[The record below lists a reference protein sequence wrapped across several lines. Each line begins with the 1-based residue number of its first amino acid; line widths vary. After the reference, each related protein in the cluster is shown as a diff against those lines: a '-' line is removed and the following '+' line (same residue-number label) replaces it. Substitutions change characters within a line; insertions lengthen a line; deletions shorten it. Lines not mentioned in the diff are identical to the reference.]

1 MPKHRNNF
9 PPPPGAHD
17 PKQLAIERTLGQAW
31 RHHSAGRLR
40 QAADIYQQ
48 VLKLEPDQPAA
59 LNLLGALAHQNGE
72 SRRAI
77 ELISRAL
84 AVKPDFAEAH
94 SNLGLALRQI
104 GRLDDA
110 IASYRRAIALKPGL
124 AGPHNNMGLALQDL
138 GRLDDAGASYRK
150 ALALKPA
157 YPEAHK
163 NLGDALRGL
172 GQPRDAAASYRK
184 AIFINAAF
192 AQAHNGLGGAL
203 YELGRL
209 DQAVESFR
217 TALALSPDLALA
229 QANLG
234 LTLRKLGR
242 MDEAFECQ
250 RRAIALQ
257 PGTDAFWLG
266 FADALE
272 PLTFTFV
279 DDDLYQDLV
288 GLLER
293 PSVRPDL
300 VTRPILSA
308 LRCHQDFS
316 RVLDGSLEAQTELV
330 YAEPARRLAAIP
342 LLLRIMSLTPI
353 SDSEMEALFTRLR
366 RAMVEEAV
374 AGNIG
379 DECLPFS
386 AALALHC
393 FVNDYVYWETPEET
407 AAVAQLEEDLAALVR
422 NRHDVLPAR
431 LVALAAYR
439 PLHRFPWAE
448 QLLDRAWPGGVDD
461 VITRQIREP
470 AEERSRRPQIRNL
483 TTIRDAVSAAVRAQ
497 YEENPYP
504 IWVKT
509 SVGAKPQ
516 TIGRALQ
523 GAPAQLHLGDYASPE
538 SPEILIAGC
547 GTGQHALQTASRF
560 ANARVLALDLSLS
573 SLGYAVRKTRELG
586 VTNIEYAQADIMELG
601 GLGREFDLIESS
613 GVLHHLGDPLA
624 GWRILAG
631 LLRPGGL
638 MKIGLYSAAAR
649 RALENARSV
658 IAAKGYTASPG
669 GIRECRQD
677 LIAMTGDPEI
687 SKVVRLKDF
696 FSLGEC
702 RDLLF
707 HVQEQCFTLPQ
718 IETALTSLGLTFL
731 GFEMRNPVAL
741 RRFEKSHPGEGART
755 SLSLWHEFECENP
768 DTFAGMY
775 QFWCRKM

>member
-1 MPKHRNNF
+1 M
-9 PPPPGAHD
+9 
-17 PKQLAIERTLGQAW
+17 LGQAW
-31 RHHSAGRLR
+31 RHHGAGRLR
-40 QAADIYQQ
+40 EAADIYKR
-48 VLKLEPDQPAA
+48 VLELEPDQPAA
-59 LNLLGALAHQNGE
+59 LNLLGAVAHQNGE

-124 AGPHNNMGLALQDL
+124 AGPHNNMGLALHDL

-150 ALALKPA
+150 ALALKPE

-172 GQPRDAAASYRK
+172 GQPKDAAASYRK
-184 AIFINAAF
+184 AISMNADF

-203 YELGRL
+203 HEVGRL
-209 DQAVESFR
+209 DQAVESYR
-217 TALALSPDLALA
+217 TALALKPDMAAA

-242 MDEAFECQ
+242 LDEAFECQ
-250 RRAIALQ
+250 RRAIALE
-257 PGTDAFWLG
+257 PDAGVFWLG

-272 PLTFTFV
+272 PLTFTFA
-279 DDDLYQDLV
+279 DEDLYQDLV
-288 GLLER
+288 RLLER

-300 VTRPILSA
+300 VTRPVLSA
-308 LRCHQDFS
+308 LCCHEVFS
-316 RVLDGSLEAQTELV
+316 RVFDASLEGQDELV
-330 YAEPARRLAAIP
+330 YAAPAGQLAAIP

-353 SDSEMEALFTRLR
+353 ADPQVEEMFTRLR
-366 RAMVEEAV
+366 RAMAEEAL

-386 AALALHC
+386 VALALHC
-393 FVNDYVYWETPEET
+393 FVNGYVFWETPDET
-407 AAVAQLEEDLAALVR
+407 AAAEKLEEDLAARVR
-422 NRHDVLPAR
+422 KGHDVPPAR
-431 LVALAAYR
+431 LIALAAYR

-448 QLLDRAWPGGVDD
+448 QLLDRAWPGGVED
-461 VITRQIREP
+461 VIKRQIREP
-470 AEERSRRPQIRNL
+470 AEERSLRRQVRSL
-483 TTIRDAVSAAVRAQ
+483 TPIRDAVSAAVRAQ
-497 YEENPYP
+497 YEESPYP
-504 IWVKT
+504 VWVKT
-509 SVGAKPQ
+509 SAGAKPQ
-516 TIGRALQ
+516 TIGQVLQ
-523 GAPAQLHLGDYASPE
+523 GSPTQLDLGDYVSPE

-560 ANARVLALDLSLS
+560 SNARVLALDLSSS

-586 VTNIEYAQADIMELG
+586 VSNIEYAQADIMELG

-624 GWRILAG
+624 GWRILVG
-631 LLRPGGL
+631 LLRSGGL
-638 MKIGLYSAAAR
+638 MKIGLYSELAR
-649 RALENARSV
+649 RPLEKARSV

-669 GIRECRQD
+669 GIRKCRQD
-677 LIAMTGDPEI
+677 LIAMTGDAEI

-731 GFEMRNPVAL
+731 GFEMRNQAAL
-741 RRFEKSHPGEGART
+741 RRFAESHPGKGALA

-768 DTFAGMY
+768 ETFAGMY